1 MPLGFALPVAAFL
14 FAFSAGVRPFAFCGG
29 PAPQFAPAPG
39 QKVSSFKKAEISP
52 MCVCAAVLLGTRVVM
67 RTRLYG
73 QLRRTRAIAL
83 DEEIETHVFSP
94 QSPLGGAVLGA
105 AKGDKVSYKAP
116 NGRNIEVTI
125 LDVAP
130 FEG

>member
-1 MPLGFALPVAAFL
+1 MTIAYFDDEDDTETF
-14 FAFSAGVRPFAFCGG
+14 
-29 PAPQFAPAPG
+29 
-39 QKVSSFKKAEISP
+39 
-52 MCVCAAVLLGTRVVM
+52 LLGSREM
-67 RTRLYG
+67 L
-73 QLRRTRAIAL
+73 AL

>member
-1 MPLGFALPVAAFL
+1 M
-14 FAFSAGVRPFAFCGG
+14 
-29 PAPQFAPAPG
+29 
-39 QKVSSFKKAEISP
+39 
-52 MCVCAAVLLGTRVVM
+52 
-67 RTRLYG
+67 
-73 QLRRTRAIAL
+73 
-83 DEEIETHVFSP
+83 
-94 QSPLGGAVLGA
+94 LGA

>member
-1 MPLGFALPVAAFL
+1 MDC
-14 FAFSAGVRPFAFCGG
+14 RE
-29 PAPQFAPAPG
+29 
-39 QKVSSFKKAEISP
+39 AE
-52 MCVCAAVLLGTRVVM
+52 RF
-67 RTRLYG
+67 G
-73 QLRRTRAIAL
+73 QLAL

>member
-1 MPLGFALPVAAFL
+1 ML
-14 FAFSAGVRPFAFCGG
+14 
-29 PAPQFAPAPG
+29 
-39 QKVSSFKKAEISP
+39 
-52 MCVCAAVLLGTRVVM
+52 
-67 RTRLYG
+67 
-73 QLRRTRAIAL
+73 AL